1 MRKFLCTVMATL
13 IAVTA
18 MAVGLPRNSKAP
30 VYKVNTVQT
39 GKLVRKPSPSM
50 GKLLPSFTPDQLRA
64 SAKFPGLKAD
74 GDDLWAAF
82 TIGYDDI
89 ADPGIYSFKT
99 ENQFTLGKKIF
110 TNSKAQGLSPF
121 TNATASVVGDGKL
134 YVCSWYGFA
143 HIFDMTTGECLM
155 TSGTE
160 GIGNIFYSACY
171 DEQSKLVYGAFFNDD
186 ATALEWATFDMNTH
200 VKTVIADVSQYG
212 IIGCD
217 FDASGNVW
225 FIAADGTI
233 YRTDKQFRNV
243 STLGNI
249 GATPAC
255 EYSNG
260 GMCIDKETNTIYWAF
275 DILNGEYLYPYMVT
289 VNLTTYDVQTYQSNF
304 IVAGMYMPIDLT
316 EDKTVP
322 AAPASVT
329 LTREGNNAVLTWD
342 AVTTDEG
349 GNAITGVTYNIID
362 KVNNAVVATGVTG
375 TTYTVTGIQPV
386 GIMMYQYAVVAVAGG
401 KTSRATESNKVAFG
415 DAYALPHTFPI
426 ESDVDVD
433 QFTIIDANNDG
444 VTWFYENRGNYNVFT
459 ITENTA
465 DASKPKDDWVIT
477 PPVKVKASN
486 SVRMRYV
493 ARVAALNFP
502 ETMEIKAGKGAKVE
516 DMTITVSEATV
527 YKNTSYAVYDVS
539 FVVPEDGNYCIG
551 FHAISPADQY
561 ELYID
566 DIVIEEGAAL
576 DGPAKC
582 ENLKLYPAVEGI
594 HECDVE
600 FTTPTTT
607 VSGAALGTMKVKV
620 FRGGELVQTIDDCE
634 PGEEV
639 SFTDVDVPNGF
650 NTYGVIAVSAQGVPS
665 DTIQAQVY
673 VGYGTPR
680 VAQGCKLRVI
690 DHNLVALWDTP
701 MTDGINGYVDPAR
714 VSHNIYILDEETGEQ
729 IKFITSNPGDLSV
742 VLMENVD
749 EMDLAMLNVWVE
761 AVDIEND
768 LVSGK
773 RVETNKCFYGRGYDM
788 PIVDDLEAGI
798 YEWFVT
804 ENAVGT
810 TTDGWQFGVQDGDG
824 VLYIKCNYPTGEGV
838 VNTGKINIGGAAHT
852 TLVFDQW
859 LGLEPLY
866 DDLTVQV
873 GAGNIEQFVD
883 VATFNRNA
891 TPASQWVTRVVDL
904 SQFAGAEW
912 ISIQFHAQGAP
923 QGVAKRDFQMIRNIR
938 VMDAVQN
945 DLALE
950 VLEVSNNGKLNFN
963 SSNTIKVKVTNYGS
977 TVKSA
982 ADYSVVLSKG
992 DSIAYA
998 VQCEDLDP
1006 LSSVTYNLVYT
1017 CVGPEEDET
1026 VDLVAAVNCQGD
1038 PNTTNNTENVQ
1049 LTLVRPELPVVENL
1063 EANAVDGKVGLTWS
1077 IPETVPEAVE
1087 EDFESY
1093 DAFTV
1098 GDEVLTE
1105 QGYTIYFNPQP
1116 TEKCGSGN
1124 YAHAGEP
1131 IGWLVFDNKKAGFGA
1146 SGAYAPRSGKQ
1157 CLVAFDGSKK
1167 MDTWLITPELSG
1179 NEQTITFYT
1188 SALTGNWGNEEFN
1201 VLYSTTGTDKGDF
1214 IQINNAVLTEREAW
1228 NWTKREFTV
1237 PQGARYFAIQVVSTD
1252 KMGFKVDD
1260 LSFEAGKSLGI
1271 DITGY
1276 QITVDGEVEKVV
1288 DGKLLAMA
1296 MEEGSTLLGTF
1307 MEMPSKVTTYGVS
1320 IVTPWGIGEEK
1331 TVKFGP
1337 AIKGDVNGDGK
1348 VDVDDMS
1355 AIINIMLELLDAER
1369 FEGRADVNGDGSV
1382 DVDDMSAV
1390 INIMLMQK

>member
-1 MRKFLCTVMATL
+1 MAAMV
-13 IAVTA
+13 AVAA
-18 MAVGLPRNSKAP
+18 MAVGIPRNSKAP
-30 VYKVNTVQT
+30 LYKVNAAQT
-39 GKLVRKPSPSM
+39 GKLLRKPASPM
-50 GKLLPSFTPDQLRA
+50 GGLLPLLNFEQPSNIKRM
-64 SAKFPGLKAD
+64 PGLKAD
-74 GDDLWAAF
+74 GGDMWAAF
-82 TIGYDDI
+82 TIGYDEI
-89 ADPGIYSFKT
+89 ADPGIYTFKA
-99 ENQFTLGKKIF
+99 ENQFTMGKKIF
-110 TNSKAQGLSPF
+110 SNSKAQGASPF

-134 YVCSWYGFA
+134 YICSWYGFA
-143 HIFDMTTGECLM
+143 KIYDMTTGEQLM
-155 TSGTE
+155 SSGTE
-160 GIGNIFYSACY
+160 GVSNIFYSACY
-171 DEQSKLVYGAFFNDD
+171 DEQSKLVYGAFFNSD
-186 ATALEWATFDMNTH
+186 ATALEWASFDMNTQ

-217 FDASGNVW
+217 FDAAGNVW

-233 YRTDKQFRNV
+233 YKTDKQFRNV
-243 STLGNI
+243 TTLGNI

-260 GMCIDKETNTIYWAF
+260 GMCIDKDTNTIYWAF
-275 DILNGEYLYPYMVT
+275 DILNGEYLYPYLVSI
-289 VNLTTYDVQTYQSNF
+289 NLTTQAVQTYQSNY
-304 IVAGMYMPIDLT
+304 IVAGMYMPIDLA
-316 EDKTVP
+316 EDKTIP
-322 AAPASVT
+322 AAPANVV
-329 LTREGNNAVLTWD
+329 LAREGNNAVLTWD
-342 AVTTDEG
+342 AVTQNEAGQD
-349 GNAITGVTYNIID
+349 ITGVTYNIID
-362 KVNNAVVATGVTG
+362 KVQNTTVATGVTG
-375 TTYTVTGIQPV
+375 TTYTVPNILPE
-386 GIMMYQYAVVAVAGG
+386 GIMMYQFAVVAVAGG
-401 KTSRATESNKVAFG
+401 KTSKATESNKVAFG
-415 DAYALPHTFPI
+415 DAYSLPHTFTIDPA
-426 ESDVDVD
+426 VDVD

-444 VTWFYENRGNYNVFT
+444 YTWFYEDRGNYQVFT

-477 PPVKVKASN
+477 PPIKARASN
-486 SVRMRYV
+486 SVRMKYV

-502 ETMEIKAGKGAKVE
+502 ETMEIKAGKGARVE
-516 DMTITVSEATV
+516 DMTISVSEATV

-566 DIVIEEGAAL
+566 DIVLEEGAAL
-576 DGPAKC
+576 DGPAKV
-582 ENLKLYPAVEGI
+582 ENLTLTPAVEGI

-600 FTTPTTT
+600 FVAPTKT
-607 VSGAALGTMKVKV
+607 VNGAPMSTMKMKV
-620 FRGGELVQTIDDCE
+620 FRGGELVNTIESCE

-639 SFTDVDVPNGF
+639 SFTDVNVPNGF

-665 DTIQAQVY
+665 DTVTAQVY

-690 DHNLVALWDTP
+690 EHNLVALWDTP
-701 MTDGINGYVDPAR
+701 MTDGINGYVDPSR
-714 VSHNIYILDEETGEQ
+714 VSHNIYILDEETGDQ
-729 IKFITSNPGDLSV
+729 IKFITSEPGAPSV
-742 VLMENVD
+742 VLLENVD
-749 EMDLAMLNVWVE
+749 EMDLTMLNVWVE
-761 AVDIEND
+761 AVDVENN
-768 LVSGK
+768 LISGK

-788 PIVDDLEAGI
+788 PVVDDLEAGL
-798 YEWFVT
+798 YEWYVT

-810 TTDGWQFGVQDGDG
+810 TTEGWQFGVQDGEG

-859 LGLEPLY
+859 LGEEPLY

-883 VATFNRNA
+883 VATFDRDA
-891 TPASQWVTRVVDL
+891 TPTSQWVTRVVDL

-923 QGVAKRDFQMIRNIR
+923 QGVPKRDYQMLRNIR
-938 VMDAVQN
+938 IMDAVEN
-945 DLALE
+945 DMALE
-950 VLEVSNNGKLNFN
+950 ILEVSNEGKLNFN
-963 SSNTIKVKVTNYGS
+963 SSNTIKVKVTNLGS

-982 ADYSVVLSKG
+982 DDYSVVLVKDT
-992 DSIAYA
+992 DSIAYTA
-998 VQCEDLDP
+998 QVVDLAP
-1006 LSSVTYNLVYT
+1006 LTSTTYNLIYT
-1017 CVGPEEDET
+1017 CVGPTEDET
-1026 VDLVAAVNCQGD
+1026 INLVAAVNCAGD
-1038 PNTTNNTENVQ
+1038 PNLQNNTEDVT
-1049 LTLVRPELPVVENL
+1049 LTLVRPELPTVEDLAAQEN
-1063 EANAVDGKVGLTWS
+1063 NGKALLTWS
-1077 IPETVPEAVE
+1077 IPETVPEAVA

-1093 DAFTV
+1093 DAFSV
-1098 GDEVLTE
+1098 GDEVLAA

-1214 IQINNAVLTEREAW
+1214 IQINNIVLTEKQAW

-1276 QITVDGEVEKVV
+1276 QITVDGEIEKVV
-1288 DGKLLAMA
+1288 DGDLSSLLK
-1296 MEEGSTLLGTF
+1296 EDGKTQLGTF
-1307 MEMPSKVTTYGVS
+1307 MEMPSKATTYGVS
-1320 IVTPWGIGEEK
+1320 IVTPWGIGEEM
-1331 TVKFGP
+1331 TVVFNP
-1337 AIKGDVNGDGK
+1337 AMKGDVNGDGK
-1348 VDVDDMS
+1348 VDVDDMN
-1355 AIINIMLELLDAER
+1355 AIINIILDVEDAAR
-1369 FEGRADVNGDGSV
+1369 FDGRADVNGDGKV
-1382 DVDDMSAV
+1382 DVDDMNAI
-1390 INIMLMQK
+1390 INIMLN